1 MYISYIY
8 YICLHKLLFVFAF
21 TCQMVSNFEIRVI
34 QARLFSKDSSGRAN
48 RGNEHHSGEN
58 VRRLK
63 CSDMDFLDFNSAFF
77 KEGKSQCLS
86 LKWKILFIGAPEIR
100 HQC

>member
-1 MYISYIY
+1 M
-8 YICLHKLLFVFAF
+8 FAQVSF
-21 TCQMVSNFEIRVI
+21 FLRIHFDKHPACHIVSNFCLEIRVI

-86 LKWKILFIGAPEIR
+86 LKWEI
-100 HQC
+100 